1 MAVYLGTA
9 TPSAYYLGSSAV
21 SKIYLGSS
29 QVWPVVA
36 AANLTIA
43 RNNGTSNFT
52 GSGTSASPFA
62 RAAGYNFDDANGLMR
77 YSWTANAT
85 VTVTITLSYSDD
97 DGGGYT
103 ARIYRNGTQ
112 QGANIA
118 SGTVTR
124 SFSAVSGDVIT
135 IGVPGSW
142 PEATQYFESVSV
154 YAA

>member
-21 SKIYLGSS
+21 SKIYLGSA
-29 QVWPVVA
+29 QVWPVVSA
-36 AANLTIA
+36 ATLTIA
-43 RNNGTSNFT
+43 RNNGTSTFT
-52 GSGTSASPFA
+52 GSGTSASPFT
-62 RAAGYNFDDANGLMR
+62 RAAGSNFDDADGLSH
-77 YSWTANAT
+77 YSWTVNAT
-85 VTVTITLSYSDD
+85 ATVTITLSFSDD

-103 ARIYRNGTQ
+103 ARVYKNGTQ
-112 QGANIA
+112 VGANIA

-135 IGVPGSW
+135 VGVPGSW
-142 PEATQYFESVSV
+142 PDATQYFYSVSV